1 MKSTLAA
8 LAAGAVVISGWLLV
22 ASLSTKAASAAG
34 AIVLEPVVHAPY
46 EAAKIDREIAH
57 HEMVVKKDPGGA
69 IGWQMLS
76 GAYLARS
83 RESDSDQFAW
93 KAEVAAKKSLELRTN
108 RNQAAWLKEIQSFLE
123 QHRFQD
129 GLNKTEQGLKIYP
142 GDEALLREKADILV
156 EIGQL
161 DAAEKLL
168 KSMPV
173 THDGADAAPILA
185 RIASIRG
192 EHEKSIQLYR
202 QTMQFLSSNMS
213 VPQSGLA
220 WYVTKIATEQESMG
234 NLDEAQKSFDES
246 LKMYPRSYKAWLGE
260 ARLATKRKEY
270 AAVIK
275 ACDEVQKIANS
286 LDAVAMRADAN
297 KALGNKEAADQD
309 YKEVRS
315 MYENEVKL
323 FDGLGKGG
331 PLHVKP
337 IDRQFATFAVSHRMY
352 EAEALPAAKR
362 DLANRPDDIAQKN
375 LRELAH

>member
-1 MKSTLAA
+1 MKTSLALTTLAA
-8 LAAGAVVISGWLLV
+8 GVSIAGGWVLV
-22 ASLSTKAASAAG
+22 ASITTKASAS

-46 EAAKIDREIAH
+46 DAAKIDREIAH
-57 HEMVVKKDPGGA
+57 HEMVVRKDPGGA
-69 IGWQMLS
+69 IGWGMLS

-93 KAEVAAKKSLELRTN
+93 KAEDAAQKSLDLRTH
-108 RNQAAWLKEIQSFLE
+108 RNQAAWLKVIQSLLE

-129 GLNKTEQGLKIYP
+129 SLVKTEEGLKIYP

-173 THDGADAAPILA
+173 KHEGADAAPILA
-185 RIASIRG
+185 RIASTRG
-192 EHEKSIQLYR
+192 QHEKSIQLYR
-202 QTMQFLSSNMS
+202 QTLQFLSSNMS

-220 WYVTKIATEQESMG
+220 WYITKIGTEQESMG
-234 NLDEAQKSFDES
+234 DLEAAQRSFDES
-246 LKMYPRSYKAWLGE
+246 LKMYPRSYKAWLAE
-260 ARLATKRKEY
+260 ARLATKRKDHE
-270 AAVIK
+270 AVIK

-297 KALGNKEAADQD
+297 KALRNQEAADRD
-309 YKEVRS
+309 YKEVRA
-315 MYENEVKL
+315 MYEAEVKT
-323 FDGLGKGG
+323 FDSLGKGG

-337 IDRQFATFAVSHRMY
+337 IDRQFATFAASHHMY
-352 EAEALPAAKR
+352 ETEALPAAKR
-362 DLANRPDDIAQKN
+362 DLANRPDKTAKKN
-375 LRELAH
+375 LISLTK